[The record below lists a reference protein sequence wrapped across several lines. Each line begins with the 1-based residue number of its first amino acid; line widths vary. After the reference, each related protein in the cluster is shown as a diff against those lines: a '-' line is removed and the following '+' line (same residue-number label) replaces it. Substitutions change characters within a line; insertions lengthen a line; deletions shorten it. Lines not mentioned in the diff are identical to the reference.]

1 MQLVTL
7 AEQNTSLAYIWL
19 TKGKKKKKNLNP
31 PTSTSKYHILV

>member
-19 TKGKKKKKNLNP
+19 TKGLKKKFK
-31 PTSTSKYHILV
+31 STYQHL

>member
-19 TKGKKKKKNLNP
+19 TKGKKNILK
-31 PTSTSKYHILV
+31 STYQHL

>member
-19 TKGKKKKKNLNP
+19 TKGKKKKKFK
-31 PTSTSKYHILV
+31 STYQHL

>member
-19 TKGKKKKKNLNP
+19 TKGKKKKIIK
-31 PTSTSKYHILV
+31 PTYQHL

>member
-19 TKGKKKKKNLNP
+19 TKGKKKKKKIK
-31 PTSTSKYHILV
+31 STYQHL